1 MKPANSGPALVTYDT
16 GDKPILVL
24 FAIASEPELG
34 PALRACIAPLITG
47 IGPVEAASAVAETLA
62 TLTATGQRP
71 DLIVSMGSAGS
82 SRLPQAEIF
91 QVRSA
96 RYRDMDAS
104 PLGFEKGVTPFL
116 NAPAELRVAQ
126 RLPGIAPA
134 TISTGGA
141 IINGA
146 AYEAIGADMADM
158 ETYAVM
164 RAAWRARVP
173 VITLRG
179 ISDGAEP
186 LRRFADW
193 TRYLAEIDE
202 KLAAIIADL
211 GDAFAQWPAEYWT
224 NIQPPTGEAQ
234 YQKK

>member
-1 MKPANSGPALVTYDT
+1 MQDSCGKQRQDSPVLCTYDT
-16 GDKPILVL
+16 ADRPLAVL
-24 FAIASEPELG
+24 FAMASEPELG
-34 PALRACIAPLITG
+34 PALRARIAPLITG
-47 IGPVEAASAVAETLA
+47 VGPVEAAAAVAGTLA
-62 TLTATGQRP
+62 ALAAAGQGP
-71 DLIVSMGSAGS
+71 ELIVLMGSAGS

-116 NAPAELRVAQ
+116 DAPAELPIAQ
-126 RLPGIAPA
+126 RLPGIAAA

-141 IINGA
+141 IVNGA
-146 AYEAIGADMADM
+146 AYETIGADMADM

-164 RAAWRARVP
+164 RAAWRAGVA

-186 LRRFADW
+186 LARFADW

-202 KLAAIIADL
+202 KLAAIVAGLD
-211 GDAFAQWPAEYWT
+211 DAFAQRPAEYWAA
-224 NIQPPTGEAQ
+224 IQPPNGEG
-234 YQKK
+234 

>member
-1 MKPANSGPALVTYDT
+1 MLGTYDT
-16 GDKPILVL
+16 ADRSIIVL
-24 FAIASEPELG
+24 FAMASEPELG
-34 PALRACIAPLITG
+34 PALRARVSPLITG
-47 IGPVEAASAVAETLA
+47 VGPVEAASAISETLA
-62 TLTATGQRP
+62 AQAAAGQKP

-82 SRLPQAEIF
+82 NRLPQAEIF

-116 NAPAELRVAQ
+116 NAPAELTVAQ
-126 RLPGIAPA
+126 RLPGIAQA

-141 IINGA
+141 IVNGA
-146 AYEAIGADMADM
+146 AYETIGADMADM

-164 RAAWRARVP
+164 RAAWRTGVP
-173 VITLRG
+173 VMTLRG

-186 LRRFADW
+186 IKRFTDW

-202 KLAAIIADL
+202 KLAAIIAGLDEAL
-211 GDAFAQWPAEYWT
+211 AQRPADYWAGINAKEHEST
-224 NIQPPTGEAQ
+224 L
-234 YQKK
+234 

>member
-1 MKPANSGPALVTYDT
+1 MLVTYDT
-16 GDKPILVL
+16 ADRQISVL
-24 FAIASEPELG
+24 FAMASEPELG
-34 PALRACIAPLITG
+34 PALRALVVPLITG
-47 IGPVEAASAVAETLA
+47 VGPVEAAAAVAETLA
-62 TLTATGQRP
+62 ALAATGQGP

-82 SRLPQAEIF
+82 NRLPQAEIF

-116 NAPAELRVAQ
+116 DAPAELAVAQ
-126 RLPGIAPA
+126 RLPGIAQA

-141 IINGA
+141 IVNGA
-146 AYEAIGADMADM
+146 TYETIGADMADM

-164 RAAWRARVP
+164 RAAWRAGVP

-186 LRRFADW
+186 LERLADW

-202 KLAAIIADL
+202 KLATIIAGLD
-211 GDAFAQWPAEYWT
+211 DALAQRPADYWARV
-224 NIQPPTGEAQ
+224 QPPESKG
-234 YQKK
+234 

>member
-1 MKPANSGPALVTYDT
+1 VLVIYDT
-16 GDKPILVL
+16 ADRQIAVL
-24 FAIASEPELG
+24 FAMASEPELG
-34 PALRACIAPLITG
+34 PALRARIAPLITG
-47 IGPVEAASAVAETLA
+47 VGPVEAASSVAQTLA
-62 TLTATGQRP
+62 ALTAGGQRP
-71 DLIVSMGSAGS
+71 DLIVAMGSAGS
-82 SRLPQAEIF
+82 SSLPQAKIF

-116 NAPAELRVAQ
+116 DAPAELTVTQ

-141 IINGA
+141 IVNGA
-146 AYEAIGADMADM
+146 TYETLGADMADM

-164 RAAWRARVP
+164 RAAWRGGVP

-179 ISDGAEP
+179 ISDGVEP
-186 LRRFADW
+186 LERLADW

-202 KLAAIIADL
+202 KLAAIIAGLD
-211 GDAFAQWPAEYWT
+211 DALAQKPADYWAS
-224 NIQPPTGEAQ
+224 IHPPEGQ
-234 YQKK
+234 N

>member
-1 MKPANSGPALVTYDT
+1 MLVTYDT
-16 GDKPILVL
+16 ADRPVTVL
-24 FAIASEPELG
+24 FAMASEPELG
-34 PALRACIAPLITG
+34 PALRARIAPLITG
-47 IGPVEAASAVAETLA
+47 VGPVEAASAVAETLA
-62 TLTATGQRP
+62 ALAATGQKP

-82 SRLPQAEIF
+82 NRLPQAEIF

-116 NAPAELRVAQ
+116 DGPAELTVTQ

-141 IINGA
+141 IVNGA
-146 AYEAIGADMADM
+146 TYETIGADMADM

-164 RAAWRARVP
+164 RAARRAGVP

-179 ISDGAEP
+179 ISDGVEP
-186 LRRFADW
+186 LERFADW

-202 KLAAIIADL
+202 KLAAIVAGLD
-211 GDAFAQWPAEYWT
+211 DAFVQRPAEYWASV
-224 NIQPPTGEAQ
+224 QSPGSQ
-234 YQKK
+234 R

>member
-1 MKPANSGPALVTYDT
+1 MLVTYDAA
-16 GDKPILVL
+16 DRPITVL
-24 FAIASEPELG
+24 FAMATEPELG
-34 PALRACIAPLITG
+34 PALRACVSPLITG
-47 IGPVEAASAVAETLA
+47 VGPVEAAAAVAETLA
-62 TLTATGQRP
+62 ALAATGQRP

-82 SRLPQAEIF
+82 NRLPQAEIF
-91 QVRSA
+91 QVSSA

-116 NAPAELRVAQ
+116 DAPAELTVAQ
-126 RLPGIAPA
+126 RLPGLAQA

-141 IINGA
+141 IVNGA
-146 AYEAIGADMADM
+146 IYKTIGADMADM

-164 RAAWRARVP
+164 RAAWRAGVP

-186 LRRFADW
+186 LKRIADW

-202 KLAAIIADL
+202 KLAAIVAGLD
-211 GDAFAQWPAEYWT
+211 DAFAQKQANYWARINT
-224 NIQPPTGEAQ
+224 KGPD
-234 YQKK
+234 Y

>member
-1 MKPANSGPALVTYDT
+1 MLVTYDT
-16 GDKPILVL
+16 ADRPIKVL
-24 FAIASEPELG
+24 FAMASEPEFG
-34 PALRACIAPLITG
+34 PALRARVSPLITG
-47 IGPVEAASAVAETLA
+47 VGPVEAAAAVAETLA
-62 TLTATGQRP
+62 ALAATGQKP

-82 SRLPQAEIF
+82 NRLPQAEIF

-116 NAPAELRVAQ
+116 ETPADLTVAQ
-126 RLPGIAPA
+126 RLPGIAEA

-141 IINGA
+141 IVNGA
-146 AYEAIGADMADM
+146 AYETIGADMADM

-164 RAAWRARVP
+164 RAAWRAGVP

-186 LRRFADW
+186 LARLSDW

-202 KLAAIIADL
+202 KLAAVVAGLD
-211 GDAFAQWPAEYWT
+211 DALAQRPANYWAS
-224 NIQPPTGEAQ
+224 IEALERTR
-234 YQKK
+234 

>member
-1 MKPANSGPALVTYDT
+1 VLVTYDT
-16 GDKPILVL
+16 ADRPITVL
-24 FAIASEPELG
+24 FAMASEPELG
-34 PALRACIAPLITG
+34 PALRALVAPLITG
-47 IGPVEAASAVAETLA
+47 VGPVEAASAVAETLA
-62 TLTATGQRP
+62 ELAAGGQKH
-71 DLIVSMGSAGS
+71 DQIVSMGSAGS
-82 SRLPQAEIF
+82 NRLPQAEIF

-116 NAPAELRVAQ
+116 DGPAELTVTQ

-141 IINGA
+141 TVNGA
-146 AYEAIGADMADM
+146 TYEMIGADMADM

-164 RAAWRARVP
+164 RAAWRAGVP

-179 ISDGAEP
+179 ISDGVEP
-186 LRRFADW
+186 LERLADW

-202 KLAAIIADL
+202 KLAAVISGLDE
-211 GDAFAQWPAEYWT
+211 AFAQRPAAYWARLQT
-224 NIQPPTGEAQ
+224 QESQG
-234 YQKK
+234 